1 MTILFRPLC
10 FLPSK
15 YFNILWR
22 SFGFQRT
29 CMMRII
35 QETKVHPTLD
45 IYILTSYIFLIIKG
59 IGTILV
65 KMSTALGLGLWCLT
79 PLSTIFELYRGGQF
93 YWWRKLEYPEKNTD
107 KLYQIRLYR
116 VYLHNAGIIEVKNK
130 LPLLLT
136 ISHYDIK
143 VSDYASLTI
152 IF

>member
-1 MTILFRPLC
+1 
-10 FLPSK
+10 
-15 YFNILWR
+15 
-22 SFGFQRT
+22 
-29 CMMRII
+29 
-35 QETKVHPTLD
+35 
-45 IYILTSYIFLIIKG
+45 
-59 IGTILV
+59 
-65 KMSTALGLGLWCLT
+65 MSTALGLGLWCLT

-143 VSDYASLTI
+143 VPRYNSNIVESGVKHHNPNPNAVD
-152 IF
+152 IFTKIVPIPFMIKKM